1 MDSQTDIQYVNCFW
15 RRRKELHVE
24 IYGMIIPSGML
35 GSHGTDFIKERMEVT
50 GKGEKNVEVLLQSL
64 IIIYFL
70 YSVLSLSA
78 LSTKIVSVGS
88 SLDFLISFLY
98 TQQFYLLMPTD
109 CSQSTDVLS
118 AFIFSLSV

>member
-1 MDSQTDIQYVNCFW
+1 
-15 RRRKELHVE
+15 
-24 IYGMIIPSGML
+24 MIIPSGML
-35 GSHGTDFIKERMEVT
+35 GSHGTGFIKERMDVT

>member
-24 IYGMIIPSGML
+24 IYSMIIPSGML
-35 GSHGTDFIKERMEVT
+35 GSHGTGFIKERMDVT

-88 SLDFLISFLY
+88 AIV
-98 TQQFYLLMPTD
+98 P
-109 CSQSTDVLS
+109 
-118 AFIFSLSV
+118 